1 MVNTEYACLSTDD
14 LVRYVFNKTEDSLL
28 VELAQRLQ
36 LASDM
41 LEEVDEI
48 ELGVSTPRLRRR
60 SQVFN

>member
-1 MVNTEYACLSTDD
+1 MVNTEYACLTTDD
-14 LVRYVFNKTEDSLL
+14 LISYVLNKTEDSLL

-41 LEEVDEI
+41 LEEADEM
-48 ELGVSTPRLRRR
+48 EWDSGKHSNGGR